1 MKTKIVYVL
10 VSNENDYYLEQ
21 LHVSLASLKHFNPL
35 AVACVVTDNKTSSTL
50 TGNRADMLKHA
61 DEVVVVDVPQQYE
74 GVACSRYLKTSLRKH
89 VKGPFLYIDTDTVI
103 SDDLSEIDTQIEQNT
118 SIAAVK
124 DSHCL
129 FKDMVRRDL
138 ILARAK
144 RVGYE
149 EIASDSIHFNGGVTF
164 AADNEFAHKF
174 YEKWH
179 DSWLQEYK
187 KGLYY
192 DQLALAWANRNL
204 NYPMQEIPGIWNC
217 QVFCDGLPFLHEAK
231 IIHYSECG
239 VGRPYYF
246 QNILNLKPIKENGCL
261 SDVAIIHMQNP
272 KKAFVGHHII
282 LGESETS
289 YFWSSISEAVKGHP
303 RTFSFLERVTSLYLN
318 FKKSLPKIL

>member
-21 LHVSLASLKHFNPL
+21 LHVSLSSLKHFSPF
-35 AVACVVTDNKTSSTL
+35 AAACVVTDKKTNSTL
-50 TGNRADMLKHA
+50 TGNRSDMLKHA

-74 GVACSRYLKTSLRKH
+74 GAACSRYLKTSLRKY
-89 VKGPFLYIDTDTVI
+89 VKGPYLYVDTDTII
-103 SDDLSEIDTQIEQNT
+103 SDDLSEIDTLIEQNT
-118 SIAAVK
+118 NIAAVK

-129 FKDMVRRDL
+129 FKDMVRRDF

-149 EIASDSIHFNGGVTF
+149 EIASDSIHFNSGVTF
-164 AADNEFAHKF
+164 AADNEFVHKF

-217 QVFCDGLPFLHEAK
+217 QLFNDGLPYLYKAK
-231 IIHYSECG
+231 IIHYSEWG

-246 QNILNLKPIKENGCL
+246 QNVENYRFIKENGGM
-261 SDVAIIHMQNP
+261 SEEAIHHMQNP
-272 KKAFVGHHII
+272 KEAFVGHHII
-282 LGESETS
+282 LGDSEKA

-303 RTFSFLERVTSLYLN
+303 RTSSALERLTAFYIE
-318 FKKSLPKIL
+318 FKKKLSKIR